1 MKETHITKE
10 TAEKLVE
17 IIISLKQMP
26 VIVVAQVD
34 PDAIACAVCMTDII
48 RSYSSI
54 GSKIIYGGR
63 ISHPQNRAIVNRYD
77 LGMVPLANA
86 SEEEQRVYAE
96 NPLILVDS
104 SCVSDNRVPMLAI
117 AKERLAVIIDHH
129 RNSDVTPQDDQFVL
143 IEDVGACS
151 TLMMELATQLL
162 HAQLDTATYA
172 LLALGIYTDTKS
184 LTAASA
190 RDFAAYQ
197 KATEL
202 AGGAQVLSSLI
213 NYPLPA
219 SYFKNLYVALR
230 SQTQEFGT
238 LIACAGVLDPKDSD
252 DLSTIADALIR
263 KDGVSKVFVW
273 GVIGDHKVRIS
284 ARSTDITQDLGEFL
298 KARFGNGN
306 AGAKL
311 APDGHSEGGA
321 MITLNFAPWLS
332 SGNMSQAL
340 ELISARMREL
350 IFK

>member
-1 MKETHITKE
+1 
-10 TAEKLVE
+10 
-17 IIISLKQMP
+17 
-26 VIVVAQVD
+26 
-34 PDAIACAVCMTDII
+34 
-48 RSYSSI
+48 
-54 GSKIIYGGR
+54 
-63 ISHPQNRAIVNRYD
+63 
-77 LGMVPLANA
+77 MV
-86 SEEEQRVYAE
+86 
-96 NPLILVDS
+96 
-104 SCVSDNRVPMLAI
+104 
-117 AKERLAVIIDHH
+117 
-129 RNSDVTPQDDQFVL
+129 
-143 IEDVGACS
+143 
-151 TLMMELATQLL
+151 
-162 HAQLDTATYA
+162 
-172 LLALGIYTDTKS
+172 
-184 LTAASA
+184 
-190 RDFAAYQ
+190 
-197 KATEL
+197 
-202 AGGAQVLSSLI
+202 
-213 NYPLPA
+213 
-219 SYFKNLYVALR
+219 LR

-284 ARSTDITQDLGEFL
+284 ARSTDITQDLSEFL